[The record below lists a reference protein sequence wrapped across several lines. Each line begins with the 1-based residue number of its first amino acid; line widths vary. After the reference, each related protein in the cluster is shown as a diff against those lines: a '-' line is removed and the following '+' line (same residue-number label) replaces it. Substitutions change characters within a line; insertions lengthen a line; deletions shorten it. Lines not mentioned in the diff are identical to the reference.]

1 MKTEDLQISA
11 ILADAFL
18 SYSHISKI
26 RKNLLITMHPFMEIS
41 LIQWYIIFIA
51 FYNDD
56 TMGLRE

>member
-26 RKNLLITMHPFMEIS
+26 KKNLLITMYPFIEIS
-41 LIQWYIIFIA
+41 LIHRYIILIVFIMMA
-51 FYNDD
+51 PWD
-56 TMGLRE
+56 